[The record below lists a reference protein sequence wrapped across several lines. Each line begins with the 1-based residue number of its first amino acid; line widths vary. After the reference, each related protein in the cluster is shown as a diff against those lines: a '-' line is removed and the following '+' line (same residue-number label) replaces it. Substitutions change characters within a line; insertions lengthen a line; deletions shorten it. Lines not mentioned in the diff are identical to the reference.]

1 MFKTSSFSP
10 LGKAMNMM
18 SMHRKVGSIAR
29 TGVRRAQAAK
39 QKRLIAERA
48 ARRLSGLRA
57 MAAKRKEIAKEIA
70 ETKKQRR
77 LDTRQSKQ
85 MKENEEKIADIVL
98 TNQKHHEAMEEL
110 DAEFEDM
117 KAIDAQEEASSFIV
131 LQKMQKYLSAL
142 DGAAAE
148 NIGELLQMIAK
159 AAQDKQFS
167 PSERTELL
175 AGLAKVCFAGINGT
189 AEDVRDA
196 WIQIR
201 KNKSYSKSVRES
213 FETHSE
219 VVTEQLVEIQEVIAD
234 HHLVSTGSVLED
246 FRQGRVFGPE
256 GSKFSVPTGGMLL
269 GLDALA
275 SLGLFAP
282 GQTFMNGVYST
293 DNISVTTGARKVNV
307 GDDKHSLDSL
317 ALIFTL
323 EGGVPDVD
331 LLPVGDI
338 LDDRGAYT
346 RSAIIMQGCVPEIA
360 ISPEVLLRAPI
371 TAILMQ
377 KFGNEVALG
386 ATFLKDAAFSLFG
399 MKGGVSAGNPQ
410 ALARMMG
417 NLFSP
422 DE

>member
-1 MFKTSSFSP
+1 
-10 LGKAMNMM
+10 
-18 SMHRKVGSIAR
+18 
-29 TGVRRAQAAK
+29 
-39 QKRLIAERA
+39 
-48 ARRLSGLRA
+48 
-57 MAAKRKEIAKEIA
+57 
-70 ETKKQRR
+70 
-77 LDTRQSKQ
+77 

-196 WIQIR
+196 WVQIR
-201 KNKSYSKSVRES
+201 KNKSYFKSVRES